1 VRILVV
7 EDNENLARVVQ
18 RGLEQHGFTVDVAH
32 RGEQGEELAATEA
45 YDLVILDVMLPDRD
59 GMVVCRNL
67 RSRGIASL
75 VLMLTGLSSTSKKI
89 AGLEAGA
96 DDYLTKPFE
105 FQELL
110 ARVRALL
117 RRGTA
122 SEPVQ
127 LRYGELAL
135 DLLKR
140 EVRRDGQ
147 RIVLGPKGLAVL
159 ELLMRNADRVVAR
172 TTIIDKVWGGD
183 LEPSENALDKC
194 LSTLRRKIDRD
205 FDPPLIQTVVGSGY
219 RLGAP
224 ADQDRAAGT
233 G

>member
-7 EDNENLARVVQ
+7 EDNENLARTIQ
-18 RGLEQHGFTVDVAH
+18 RGLQQHGFSVDVAH
-32 RGEQGEELAATEA
+32 FGREGEELAAHEN
-45 YDLVILDVMLPDRD
+45 YDLLILDVILPDQD
-59 GMVVCRNL
+59 GIAVCNNL
-67 RSRGIASL
+67 RRRGVGSY

-122 SEPVQ
+122 CEPAQ
-127 LRYGELAL
+127 LRYRGLVL

-140 EVRRDGQ
+140 EVRRDGR
-147 RIVLGPKGLAVL
+147 RIDLGPKGLAVL
-159 ELLMRNADRVVAR
+159 ELLLRNADRVVDR
-172 TTIIDKVWGGD
+172 TTIVEKVWGRD
-183 LEPSENALDKC
+183 EEPSSNALDKC
-194 LSTLRRKIDRD
+194 LSTLRRKIDQG

-219 RLGAP
+219 RLGEP
-224 ADQDRAAGT
+224 VVEG
-233 G
+233 